1 MNSSTQTL
9 PARPITIMIAALGG
23 EGGGVF
29 ADWLVAAAHAQG
41 YPVQSTSIPGVAQR
55 TGATNYY
62 IEIYPAKIDTL
73 GGRLPVL
80 ALMPSPGNIDVLAAT
95 EYMEAGRAMQNGYVS
110 SGRTTLI
117 ASTHRVYVVA
127 EKIAMG
133 DGRYDGERIARAAA
147 QMTKRALLF
156 DMQEVARASGTIINA
171 VLFGAMAGAGVLPLT
186 RESCENAIRAQGKGA
201 EASLRGFAAGYERAA
216 ATVSPAAQANDE
228 LETPVNRASP
238 VDKVRKTFPAET
250 HRILEEGVAR
260 LTDYQDAAYAALY
273 LDRLAPVLK
282 ADRDGGGGPGGY
294 KLTNETGR
302 FMALWMSY
310 EDLIR
315 VADLKTRP
323 ERMAR
328 LRAEVG
334 AAAHEPVV
342 VAEFLKPGVEEIA
355 SVLPPAAGRALLA
368 WAKKRGKSFNVG
380 LHVKTST
387 VSGHLL
393 MRLLAWMRPLRCMS
407 LRFADEHALMARWL
421 AAVEAAAATDIA
433 LALEIAECQ
442 RLVKGYGDTHKR
454 GTGNFLSILNTLV
467 DGRPELAP
475 TERARAIRAARVAA
489 LADPEGRALSGALA
503 KPVVWLTKAA

>member
-1 MNSSTQTL
+1 MSSTAL
-9 PARPITIMIAALGG
+9 PSRPITIMIAALGG

-62 IEIYPAKIDTL
+62 IEIYPAKLDTL

-80 ALMPSPGNIDVLAAT
+80 ALMPSPGAIDVLAAT

-110 SGRTTLI
+110 AGRTTLI

-133 DGRYDGERIARAAA
+133 DGRYDGERIAKAAP
-147 QMTKRALLF
+147 QMAKRALLF
-156 DMQEVARASGTIINA
+156 DMQELARESGTIINA

-186 RESCENAIRAQGKGA
+186 REACENAIRAQGKGA

-216 ATVSPAAQANDE
+216 ATTTTATNTP
-228 LETPVNRASP
+228 ETRTSRGFP
-238 VDKVRKTFPAET
+238 VDRVRKDFPAET

-260 LTDYQDAAYAALY
+260 LTDYQDAAYATLY

-294 KLTNETGR
+294 KLTNETAR

-334 AAAHEPVV
+334 AAPHEPVV
-342 VAEFLKPGVEEIA
+342 VAEFLMPGVDEIA
-355 SVLPPAAGRALLA
+355 SVLPPAAARPLLA
-368 WAKKRGKSFNVG
+368 WAKKRGKSFNVS
-380 LHVKTST
+380 LQLKTST
-387 VSGHLL
+387 ISGHLL
-393 MRLLAWMRPLRCMS
+393 MRLLAWMRPLRRQS

-421 AAVEAAAATDIA
+421 RAVEAAAAIDVA
-433 LALEIAECQ
+433 LALEVAECQ

-454 GTGNFLSILNTLV
+454 GTANFLAILDTLIEIPQ
-467 DGRPELAP
+467 DGRPELTPAD
-475 TERARAIRAARVAA
+475 RAAAIRKARVAA
-489 LADPEGRALSGALA
+489 LADPEGRALAGALA
-503 KPVVWLTKAA
+503 RPVVWLTQAA